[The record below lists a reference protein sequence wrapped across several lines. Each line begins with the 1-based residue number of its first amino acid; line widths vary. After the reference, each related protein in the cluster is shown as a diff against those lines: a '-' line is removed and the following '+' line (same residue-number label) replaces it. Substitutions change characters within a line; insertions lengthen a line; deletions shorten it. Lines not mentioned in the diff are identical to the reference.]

1 MPAIC
6 YQTIRTLSITTLY
19 LAQADSFYNDQEAKM
34 ALLTTAATEEGDLLA
49 ALVTI
54 FIVTAT
60 TIYCIYHCCKINA
73 VDVTKGSEEPG
84 RTVVST
90 TQKDFT
96 ALLAES
102 IKQMDIE
109 RTVLLLKDL
118 TKQTE
123 EDHMIAVSISAGD
136 FKKVSIELR
145 KDDTLATRC
154 LMQIHDET
162 FDMTGLEY
170 SVFVGNG
177 KMALLFFLCGA
188 DPLHNAFNGEME
200 TVQSHFDGITDV
212 MTPFTR
218 GETIPGFRGLRA
230 LLQPGD
236 ENAHI
241 TRKYSWLM
249 ERCCGNWD
257 GWRGIREEYLATA
270 AVFEEIGASSDWK
283 RESACVFRK
292 HSLCFKRAAIEL
304 PIGVVYLVFE
314 FSGVLASCIEPSF
327 RSFVRECISLD
338 ER

>member
-1 MPAIC
+1 
-6 YQTIRTLSITTLY
+6 
-19 LAQADSFYNDQEAKM
+19 M

-73 VDVTKGSEEPG
+73 VDVTKGSEETG

-90 TQKDFT
+90 TQKDFP

-154 LMQIHDET
+154 LRQIHDET

-241 TRKYSWLM
+241 TRKYLWLM

-257 GWRGIREEYLATA
+257 GWRGIREEY
-270 AVFEEIGASSDWK
+270 
-283 RESACVFRK
+283 
-292 HSLCFKRAAIEL
+292 
-304 PIGVVYLVFE
+304 
-314 FSGVLASCIEPSF
+314 
-327 RSFVRECISLD
+327 
-338 ER
+338 